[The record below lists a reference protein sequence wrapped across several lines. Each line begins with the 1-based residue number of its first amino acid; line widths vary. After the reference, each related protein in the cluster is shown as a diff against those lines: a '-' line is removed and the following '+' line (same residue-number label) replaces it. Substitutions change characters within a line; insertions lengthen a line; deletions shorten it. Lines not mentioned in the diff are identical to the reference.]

1 MHTTPDPIHQILAR
15 IDIAR
20 DLRDLGL
27 PIRACAMLACMDR
40 SDPDAIAD
48 AIDAAGG
55 DHPVDKTT
63 MEAIGEALDLEIVDR
78 DGDLYIVPQGAA
90 WHVWDDGGSFDLPE
104 LALSAT
110 DDDLLEE
117 LRIADCYDPTDES
130 YAVFWNAEIDLV
142 NSSGRVV
149 EIRLS
154 AEITI
159 EPEEPECADGH
170 EHSWAAPFTLLGGLE
185 ENPGVWGHG
194 GGVIIRR
201 VCRHCGT
208 YKVTDTWA
216 TNPSDGTP
224 MESVSYED
232 ADDDSRAWVLRCAA
246 RAALKDGTAEWRYTQ
261 GDDYGHVCAD
271 LVFSFD
277 GDDTVIAAAYLNAD
291 NDEWD
296 LTSDGCGVRIDG
308 LDYYYDVDE
317 DLDDPETARREVWGD
332 DSDDDSDE

>member
-1 MHTTPDPIHQILAR
+1 METTYSTPDPIHQILAK
-15 IDIAR
+15 IDLAR
-20 DLRDLGL
+20 DLRNLGL
-27 PIRACAMLACMDR
+27 PIRACAMLACLDR
-40 SDPDAIAD
+40 SDPHAIAD
-48 AIDAAGG
+48 AIDVAGG

-63 MEAIGEALDLEIVDR
+63 MEAIGEALDLELVDR

-90 WHVWDDGGSFDLPE
+90 WHVWDEGGSFDLPE

-130 YAVFWNAEIDLV
+130 YSVYWHAETNLV
-142 NSSGRVV
+142 TSCGRVI

-170 EHSWAAPFTLLGGLE
+170 GHSWAAPFSLLGGLE
-185 ENPGVWGHG
+185 ENPGVCGHG

-201 VCRHCGT
+201 VCRHCGC
-208 YKVTDTWA
+208 YKVVDTGA

-224 MESVSYED
+224 MESVTYEE
-232 ADDDSRAWVLRCAA
+232 ANDDSRAWVLRCAA
-246 RAALKDGTAEWRYTQ
+246 RAALKNGTATWRYTSG
-261 GDDYGHVCAD
+261 GDFGSVSAS
-271 LVFSFD
+271 LSFPFG
-277 GDDTVIAAAYLNAD
+277 GDDTEIAGAFLGAD
-291 NDEWD
+291 DDEWD

-308 LDYYYDVDE
+308 LNYYYDVDA

-332 DSDDDSDE
+332 DSDE